1 MQDVSRVHVEG
12 KDVKRR
18 ADVDNWSV
26 AENLGKDARRFSNQ
40 SATAAPIL
48 DTRLHAIPK
57 PRGTM
62 PST

>member
-1 MQDVSRVHVEG
+1 MEG